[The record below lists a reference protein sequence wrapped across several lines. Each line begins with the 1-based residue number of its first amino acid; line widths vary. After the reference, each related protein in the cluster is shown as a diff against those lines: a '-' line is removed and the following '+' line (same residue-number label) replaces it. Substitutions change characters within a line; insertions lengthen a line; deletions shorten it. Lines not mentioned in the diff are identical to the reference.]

1 MQKTK
6 VKKKGEKKL
15 IHCGKKIQ
23 KKKKVQKKYLKKKY
37 TMDYYYNPHY
47 IGRG

>member
-23 KKKKVQKKYLKKKY
+23 KKKKSTKKKLEKKI
-37 TMDYYYNPHY
+37 HY
-47 IGRG
+47 GLLL